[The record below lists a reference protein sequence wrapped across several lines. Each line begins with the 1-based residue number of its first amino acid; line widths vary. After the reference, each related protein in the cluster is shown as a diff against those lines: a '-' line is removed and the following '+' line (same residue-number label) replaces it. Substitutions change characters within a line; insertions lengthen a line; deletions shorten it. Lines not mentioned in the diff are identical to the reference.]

1 MYNFKNTIKKSF
13 FSFIL
18 VFALSLLGT
27 AAFAQT
33 SVVQVQTKGSVS
45 QTLNRLKKMISHNG
59 MMIMGSL
66 HQGKVLSMTGIHVQ
80 SETVFVGNP
89 HVGKKLFSA
98 NPGVG
103 VAVPIRVNIYKNKQ
117 GNTIVSYIP
126 PSDELTQFNNPTINK
141 IAHMLDNKLNKM
153 VHMLPR

>member
-1 MYNFKNTIKKSF
+1 MYDLKNTVKKSF
-13 FSFIL
+13 LSFIL
-18 VFALSLLGT
+18 VLALSLMGT
-27 AAFAQT
+27 AAFAQS

-45 QTLNRLKKMISHNG
+45 QTLNHLKKMVSHNG
-59 MMIMGSL
+59 MMVMGSL

-98 NPGVG
+98 NHGAG
-103 VAVPIRVNIYKNKQ
+103 IAVPVRINIYENKQ

-126 PSDELTQFNNPTINK
+126 PSNELSNFHNPMINK
-141 IAHMLDNKLNKM
+141 VAHMLDQKLNKM
-153 VHMLPR
+153 VHMLAR